1 MIEAVILYHSMC
13 SMGVYRAVGNPS
25 DGDAS
30 GAGPESSRGPQ
41 PPTQIVIREEIRK
54 AALTMSKQR
63 KGANE
68 KLIFWRYFL
77 YAY

>member
-13 SMGVYRAVGNPS
+13 SLGVYRAVGNPS

-54 AALTMSKQR
+54 EDVCTRTGTRKCKIKIKLTIS
-63 KGANE
+63 
-68 KLIFWRYFL
+68 LF
-77 YAY
+77 